1 MHERS
6 GASRHTDAMPRMPLR
21 TTVFTSV
28 YDRTVGRRT
37 VADMSLEQ
45 MRRARSFAA
54 PNRPPSSWIV
64 GRVPPN
70 VTISQAQFSARDGER
85 RSLRV
90 YRPSRGAG
98 LPVIVYFHGGG
109 WVLGSVRGYD
119 PLCGYLADAANAVVV
134 NVDYRL
140 APEHPAPKGVFD
152 CVDAVRWIGSS
163 GELLGADPV
172 RLAVCGD
179 SAGGNLAAV
188 VSRVIR
194 DEGGPAIAHQALIY
208 PGTDATMSHPS
219 IARHADAP
227 ILTRKAITEYLHCY
241 LDGTDLD
248 PKDPLVSPF
257 WVDDLSGLPPALVQ
271 TADLDPL
278 RDEGLGYASKLA
290 DAGVPVRV
298 TNYLG
303 APHGFMSF
311 PGMTVCAP
319 QARLELVTELRRH
332 LG

>member
-1 MHERS
+1 M
-6 GASRHTDAMPRMPLR
+6 
-21 TTVFTSV
+21 SV
-28 YDRTVGRRT
+28 Q
-37 VADMSLEQ
+37 Q
-45 MRRARSFAA
+45 MRQARSFAS
-54 PNRPPSSWIV
+54 PNRAPFTWIV
-64 GRVPPN
+64 GRVPRG
-70 VTISQAQFSARDGER
+70 VDISEATFRACDGEEL
-85 RSLRV
+85 SLRV

-119 PLCGYLADAANAVVV
+119 PLCGYLADAVGAVVV

-140 APEHPAPKGVFD
+140 APEHPAPHGVHD
-152 CVDAVRWIGSS
+152 CVDAVRWIGSNGS
-163 GELLGADPV
+163 VLRADV
-172 RLAVCGD
+172 GRLAVSGD

-188 VSRVIR
+188 AARVIR
-194 DEGGPAIAHQALIY
+194 DEGGPAIGCQALIY

-219 IARHADAP
+219 IAEHADAP
-227 ILTRKAITEYLHCY
+227 MLTRAEIVEYLYCY
-241 LDGTDLD
+241 LDGTGLD

-290 DAGVPVRV
+290 DAGVAVRA

-311 PGMTVCAP
+311 PGVTVCAP

-332 LG
+332 LV